1 MELKSILQLLF
12 FLLLDRRY
20 FVFSL
25 GTADHAR
32 RETMLTCPSGSDLC
46 IYLAA
51 AGCVN
56 LTAGD
61 TCCIDGSG
69 NSALGL
75 ASPRDWLTSPLGIC
89 SGGLECGTGV
99 AASRCCEIVCSPPAQ
114 RYQYSHVVLKL
125 DG

>member
-20 FVFSL
+20 FAVSL
-25 GTADHAR
+25 GTADHFR

-69 NSALGL
+69 NSAHSFS
-75 ASPRDWLTSPLGIC
+75 SPESVADIVLQEYAQ
-89 SGGLECGTGV
+89 GGWC
-99 AASRCCEIVCSPPAQ
+99 AAL
-114 RYQYSHVVLKL
+114 VLLQVDAVKL
-125 DG
+125 

>member
-1 MELKSILQLLF
+1 MQLKSILQLLF

-20 FVFSL
+20 FAFSL

-32 RETMLTCPSGSDLC
+32 RETMLTCPPGSDLC

-61 TCCIDGSG
+61 TCCIDGS
-69 NSALGL
+69 
-75 ASPRDWLTSPLGIC
+75 GIC